1 MKLFISIFFLML
13 LTGLLRAQTGTYYDY
28 KEYSQKRID
37 SLLYVFHN
45 TTDDTVKMAVC
56 RDIGLYYEES
66 KTDSALYFHTLQL
79 QLAKKLNLKLW
90 EADANDLLGYTTLR
104 MGNYT
109 AALQHSMEAHKNC
122 REPGNRKRHL
132 ADIKIFRR

>member
-1 MKLFISIFFLML
+1 MKLFMSIFFLML
-13 LTGLLRAQTGTYYDY
+13 LTGLPRAQTGTYHDY

-109 AALQHSMEAHKNC
+109 
-122 REPGNRKRHL
+122 
-132 ADIKIFRR
+132 RRRNIPWKP